1 MVNYYWELDT
11 KMRDLFHKIST
22 EYTDLIMT
30 EHINTIDRTILDSY
44 KEQAELRQYSESKK
58 FFKEMHERYISE
70 YKKEAAVILEDEI
83 AYPEKYGL
91 APNNN

>member
-1 MVNYYWELDT
+1 
-11 KMRDLFHKIST
+11 
-22 EYTDLIMT
+22 
-30 EHINTIDRTILDSY
+30 
-44 KEQAELRQYSESKK
+44 
-58 FFKEMHERYISE
+58 MHERYISE